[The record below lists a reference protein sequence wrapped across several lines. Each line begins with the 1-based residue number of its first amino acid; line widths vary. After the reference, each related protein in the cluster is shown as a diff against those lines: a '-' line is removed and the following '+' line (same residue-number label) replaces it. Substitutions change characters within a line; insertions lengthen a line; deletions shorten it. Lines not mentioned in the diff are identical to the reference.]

1 MSTSQWSLLALLV
14 SLGVFSPTGSQS
26 RSTPTPATSTAICE
40 FIAPTEHRQ
49 RFAGLCD
56 GRAYAKVSVSIHDE
70 QTLIADLHQRSTEA
84 STWNDSKKL
93 LAISLLK
100 KWANMTVDE
109 LKMNASFAVYNPDG
123 KIVVECIRPLSSKA
137 VKCT

>member
-1 MSTSQWSLLALLV
+1 MSTSHWYLLAPLV
-14 SLGVFSPTGSQS
+14 SLGVFSPTESQS
-26 RSTPTPATSTAICE
+26 RPTPTPAASAAICE
-40 FIAPTEHRQ
+40 FIAPTEYRQ

-70 QTLIADLHQRSTEA
+70 QTLIADLHQRPTEA
-84 STWNDSKKL
+84 SNWNDSKKL

-100 KWANMTVDE
+100 RWANMTVDD

-123 KIVVECIRPLSSKA
+123 KIVVECIRPMNSKG